1 MHFERQPNFYSLLSA
16 FSFTFSETHNNV
28 TVFFSDI
35 VRFTDISRALSPV
48 KVCNMLDRLYVAF
61 DALANKHEVF
71 KVETIGD
78 AWVGVTNRTSFL
90 TTLDSPLSV
99 YTAWLTIT
107 RTFSLFSVEG
117 NQDDTHVKRIAEF
130 AVEAAA
136 AAGNILIDEDDPSAG
151 RVHIRVG
158 FHSGQVVSNVIG
170 SLNPR
175 YGLFGDTMNTAS
187 RMESL
192 SVSGKIQC
200 SEVSAILLKEQEP
213 EFPLRRRGK
222 VAVKGKGHMTTYW
235 VGSSTIKEESDHGS
249 ASRTFDDNPVVGFK
263 LASQTDGKRVR
274 NRPTIIVNMDGSLQS
289 ALKNDPANSAPM
301 FWKSHSKKERRRL
314 NFASGSGSLS
324 Q

>member
-1 MHFERQPNFYSLLSA
+1 MHFERQPKFHFLLSA

-35 VRFTDISRALSPV
+35 IRFTDISRALSPV

-78 AWVGVTNRTSFL
+78 AWVGVTNRTCFL
-90 TTLDSPLSV
+90 KTIDSTLSV
-99 YTAWLTIT
+99 FIHFLTIT
-107 RTFSLFSVEG
+107 HTFSLFSVEG
-117 NQDDTHVKRIAEF
+117 NQNDTHVKRIAEF
-130 AVEAAA
+130 AVEVAA

-200 SEVSAILLKEQEP
+200 SEVSAILLKEQAP

-235 VGSSTIKEESDHGS
+235 IGSSTIKEESDHGT
-249 ASRTFDDNPVVGFK
+249 ASRTFDDKPVVGFK
-263 LASQTDGKRVR
+263 DVSQADGKRVR
-274 NRPTIIVNMDGSLQS
+274 NKSPTKVNMDGSLQS
-289 ALKNDPANSAPM
+289 ALKIDPADSAPT
-301 FWKSHSKKERRRL
+301 FWKSRSKRERRRF
-314 NFASGSGSLS
+314 NVAPGSGSFS